1 MTQLERIEEWQE
13 FADVDEWVKE
23 AASLYATTPAL
34 KVEMI
39 ASYMSKP
46 VDVLKACFAHPLVQQ
61 YINRLQADVVLK
73 RNGSANT
80 LTEIRETAYEKILA
94 MVKNGEVSLKDLT
107 AVAKFASDYNPDREF
122 TKMERREERITH
134 THQVS
139 GHVIAAMKERHM
151 LACEPRQ
158 TIQVEAEVVEEA

>member
-1 MTQLERIEEWQE
+1 MTQLERIEEWRE

-39 ASYMSKP
+39 ASYMEKP
-46 VDVLKACFAHPLVQQ
+46 VEVVKTAFAHALVQQ

-94 MVKNGEVSLKDLT
+94 MVKSGEVSLKDLT

-139 GHVIAAMKERHM
+139 GHTLQALKERHM
-151 LACEPRQ
+151 LACSPTEP
-158 TIQVEAEVVEEA
+158 IQVVAEEIDSA